1 MTWRAISHRPYLVA
15 TPAALAHLSG
25 DSLADFVAHNYT
37 APRVVLAASG
47 RAVQLETRCNQS

>member
-1 MTWRAISHRPYLVA
+1 VA